1 MQEEF
6 RKIDGYKNYSV
17 SNLGVVRND
26 KKGRIF
32 KQSNSNGYKIIKFN
46 KKIHRVHILVAKAFI
61 PNPENKPFV
70 DHIDTDRAHNNFSNL
85 RWATNNENLCNV
97 SISKSNT
104 SGIKGLSWHKKA
116 NKWEVQITHKGKK
129 YHLGLFTDK
138 NEAIRVRQLKAN
150 ELFGEFTN
158 ECEKIFNLNI
168 KIPKNTKLNININ
181 IEDDD
186 EYRMLEKE
194 LTDKIN
200 N

>member
-1 MQEEF
+1 MEEF
-6 RKIDGYKNYSV
+6 RKIKDYENYSV

-26 KKGRIF
+26 KKGRIL
-32 KQSNSNGYKIIKFN
+32 KQSNSYGYKLVTLDGKLH
-46 KKIHRVHILVAKAFI
+46 KVHILVAKAFI
-61 PNPENKPFV
+61 FNPDIKRCV
-70 DHIDTDRAHNNFSNL
+70 DHIDTNRANNNVNNL
-85 RWATNNENLCNV
+85 RWATNDENQYNS
-97 SISKSNT
+97 SIRNDNS
-104 SGIKGLSWHKKA
+104 SGVKGLSLNKRS
-116 NKWEVQITHKGKK
+116 NKWEVHITHKGKK

-158 ECEKIFNLNI
+158 ACEKIVNLNI